1 VARLG
6 EERLRMGD
14 VLLVQ
19 ADAAAVERLSAQP
32 GLLVLSRHA
41 PRARHA
47 RLAAPVVVLLVVA
60 VASLGW
66 LQLLPALLLGCWLL
80 LITRAITAEEAYR
93 SIDWRL
99 LVLIAAMIA
108 YGRGFESTGAAQ
120 VVADIVTGAVS
131 DFGKYGLLS
140 GLYLVTMLL
149 TQAMSNQAAALVTMP
164 VALSSAAALGLD
176 PRAAAVTVAL
186 AASHSFLTPLEPS
199 CLLVAGPGRYRFV
212 DFPRF
217 GLALTA
223 LAMAL
228 TVGLVPVFWPG

>member
-1 VARLG
+1 
-6 EERLRMGD
+6 MGD

-19 ADAAAVERLSAQP
+19 ADAAAVERLTAQP
-32 GLLVLSRHA
+32 GLLVLSRRA
-41 PRARHA
+41 PPARHA
-47 RLAAPVVVLLVVA
+47 RLAAPVVVVLVVA
-60 VASLGW
+60 VASLGL

-108 YGRGFESTGAAQ
+108 YGRAFENTGAAQ
-120 VVADIVTGAVS
+120 VVAEVVTGAVS
-131 DFGKYGLLS
+131 GFGTYGLLS
-140 GLYLVTMLL
+140 GLYLITMLL